1 MLTWSYKYG
10 KYGAMRILI
19 VDDDPYI
26 QRALSF
32 VLRKE
37 GFEVETASDGREAL
51 SKAKEFK
58 PRIIFLDLM
67 IPKMN
72 GFDTCRTI
80 KSDSELKD
88 TYIII
93 LTGKGQEVDKE
104 RGLGEGA
111 NEYITKPFGPK
122 EIVAKVRSIFQNLK

>member
-1 MLTWSYKYG
+1 MQ
-10 KYGAMRILI
+10 ILI

-37 GFEVETASDGREAL
+37 GFEVETASDGQEAL
-51 SKAKEFK
+51 NKAREFK
-58 PRIIFLDLM
+58 PKIVFLDLM
-67 IPKMN
+67 IPKKN

-93 LTGKGQEVDKE
+93 LTAKGQEVDKE
-104 RGLGEGA
+104 RGLREGA
-111 NEYITKPFGPK
+111 DEYMTKPFSPK
-122 EIVAKVRSIFQNLK
+122 EIVTKVKSIFENLK